1 MLLEYSFTKALE
13 MGYDVIVIFGS
24 PSNYVSVGFQCCK
37 KYHVCAENGKYPTA
51 MLVKELKQNVL
62 QGKKWIYYDSPVMN
76 IDEKDAE
83 RFDKCLEKM
92 DKKYQ
97 TSQEEFYIYS
107 HSFVE

>member
-1 MLLEYSFTKALE
+1 MLAFSAVK
-13 MGYDVIVIFGS
+13 
-24 PSNYVSVGFQCCK
+24 NN
-37 KYHVCAENGKYPTA
+37 VCAENGKYPTA
-51 MLVKELKQNVL
+51 MLVKELKQNAL
-62 QGKKWIYYDSPVMN
+62 QGKKWVYYDSPVMN

-83 RFDKCLEKM
+83 RFDECLEKM